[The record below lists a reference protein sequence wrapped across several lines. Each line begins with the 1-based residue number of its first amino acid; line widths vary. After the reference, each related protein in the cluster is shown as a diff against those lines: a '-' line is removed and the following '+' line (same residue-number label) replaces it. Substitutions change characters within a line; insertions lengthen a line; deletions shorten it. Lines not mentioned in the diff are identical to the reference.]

1 MDNMPNAVNRSL
13 KRNLREQVVDEL
25 GWDIMS
31 GRLQPGDFLPS
42 EDVLLGRYGVSRTV
56 LREALNVLAGKGIL
70 DARPKRGTLVRPRND
85 WSQLDPVVLGWQ
97 RAQQGAPAED
107 SGRDALMEVRRIV
120 EPGAAALAA
129 TRGTAFDIAAIEE
142 AYAAME
148 KAGDSPEAFMEA
160 DLAFH
165 TACLYASKNDFLAP
179 IAHAIRSEM
188 MASMRITNRD
198 PETNRTISLPL
209 HKTILN
215 AIAARDPEAAEIAM
229 KQHLDD
235 TERRR
240 SQSRA
245 GGKVSKQKRAP
256 KPTLPL

>member
-1 MDNMPNAVNRSL
+1 MTRATDRSL
-13 KRNLREQVVDEL
+13 KRNLREQVVDEI
-25 GWDIMS
+25 GGDIVS
-31 GRLQPGDFLPS
+31 GRLKPGDFLPS
-42 EDVLLGRYGVSRTV
+42 EEVLLGRYNVSRTV

-70 DARPKRGTLVRPRND
+70 DARPKRGTIVRPRNE

-97 RAQQGAPAED
+97 RAQRGTPASD
-107 SGRDALMEVRRIV
+107 DGRDALMEVRRIV

-129 TRGTAFDIAAIEE
+129 RRGTEEDFAAIEE

-148 KAGDSPEAFMEA
+148 KAGDSPEDFMAA

-188 MASMRITNRD
+188 MASLRITNRD

-209 HKTILN
+209 HKAILD
-215 AIAARDPEAAEIAM
+215 AIVARDPEAAATAM
-229 KQHLDD
+229 RRHLDD

-245 GGKVSKQKRAP
+245 AG
-256 KPTLPL
+256 